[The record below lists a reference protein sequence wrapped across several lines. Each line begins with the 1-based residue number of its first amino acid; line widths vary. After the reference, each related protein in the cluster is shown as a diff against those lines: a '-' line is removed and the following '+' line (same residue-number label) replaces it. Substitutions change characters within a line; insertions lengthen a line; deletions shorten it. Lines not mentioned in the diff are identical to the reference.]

1 MLLVETVAKVRRLR
15 FVQGLAIKAI
25 CRELGLS
32 RKVMRKVLRSRATA
46 FRYERTRQ
54 PMPRLGAW
62 QTDLDRLL
70 EENAGRPS
78 G

>member
-1 MLLVETVAKVRRLR
+1 
-15 FVQGLAIKAI
+15 
-25 CRELGLS
+25 
-32 RKVMRKVLRSRATA
+32 MRKVLRSRATA